1 MVNTE
6 MQGTLDGFCGIYS
19 IVNACNLALKENKSK
34 EITEFILANIQ
45 GNVLKRYMLQGM
57 TIDELIPILRKTT
70 KKFGLKYERLNYE
83 RKGRFIKLAKHSD
96 PVIVGIIG
104 NNKIWG
110 EDGHW
115 TVIRKVTNKKV
126 KIQDSSIYARDIPR
140 KRFPQ
145 FEQTEVVRV
154 YKP

>member
-1 MVNTE
+1 
-6 MQGTLDGFCGIYS
+6 
-19 IVNACNLALKENKSK
+19 
-34 EITEFILANIQ
+34 
-45 GNVLKRYMLQGM
+45 MLQGM
-57 TIDELIPILRKTT
+57 TINELIPILRKTT

-126 KIQDSSIYARDIPR
+126 KIQDSSIYAREIPR

-145 FEQTEVVRV
+145 FEQAEVVRV